1 MKTLLIVGL
10 ALAGLGAAVALA
22 TSVGG
27 REDCSFGR
35 FDTRAWTDE
44 SSADRNASE
53 GASSRQLLADRLIEC
68 ETLLGARRARVR
80 KVLGDPDNYA
90 AQDTR
95 LYEAGTW
102 SYDLGAERGAF
113 GIDDEHLVLRFG
125 RTGRVR
131 SAELAT
137 D

>member
-1 MKTLLIVGL
+1 MKMLLIVGL
-10 ALAGLGAAVALA
+10 ALAGLGAAIALA
-22 TSVGG
+22 TSVEG
-27 REDCSFGR
+27 REDCSLGR
-35 FDTRAWTDE
+35 SDARAW

-53 GASSRQLLADRLIEC
+53 GASARQLLADRLIEC

-95 LYEAGTW
+95 LYEDGTW
-102 SYDLGAERGAF
+102 SYDLGAERAAF

>member
-1 MKTLLIVGL
+1 
-10 ALAGLGAAVALA
+10 
-22 TSVGG
+22 
-27 REDCSFGR
+27 
-35 FDTRAWTDE
+35 
-44 SSADRNASE
+44 
-53 GASSRQLLADRLIEC
+53 
-68 ETLLGARRARVR
+68 
-80 KVLGDPDNYA
+80 VLGDPDNYA